1 MMAGKTLKLMLIL
14 VIGLTL
20 LIGCKQRTEEKA
32 PAEPKKAEEQVPA
45 KTEQKETQPVKALT
59 DDEVI
64 EYWAHL
70 TYIKNYL
77 EAEKYVKDPIKG
89 SQVMAEEIE
98 KLEKKFG
105 MSSEQLAERY
115 EAWAADWT
123 KKVST
128 EPEKYSKQWE
138 EILKRMEKRVEELKK
153 VNDN

>member
-1 MMAGKTLKLMLIL
+1 MMARKTLKLMLIFL

-32 PAEPKKAEEQVPA
+32 PAEAKKAEEQVPA
-45 KTEQKETQPVKALT
+45 KTEQKKTQPVKALI

-70 TYIKNYL
+70 TYIQNYL
-77 EAEKYVKDPIKG
+77 VAEKYVKDPIKG
-89 SQVMAEEIE
+89 SKIMAEEIE

-105 MSSEQLAERY
+105 MTSEQLAERY
-115 EAWAADWT
+115 EAWAAEWT

-138 EILKRMEKRVEELKK
+138 EILKRFEKRVEELKK
-153 VNDN
+153 GN